1 MLLTVDSPVSEG
13 GERGAEDLQACR
25 MRRGDQVLVPGD
37 DLRGGRQGE
46 VDVVDPFEHDDVP
59 GSGQGHRV
67 TQEAGL
73 RADTEDNR
81 VGQDPVAA
89 DALVDDRMTL
99 SQRAGQEPPGQ
110 VVRPPVVG
118 ADGGTPAVGDGI
130 PERDDRTAGRGADL
144 NVDLVEAPESG
155 RLGMGRMAARGFLQG
170 SPGE

>member
-1 MLLTVDSPVSEG
+1 
-13 GERGAEDLQACR
+13 

-46 VDVVDPFEHDDVP
+46 ADVVDPFEHDDVP

-110 VVRPPVVG
+110 V
-118 ADGGTPAVGDGI
+118 GDGI
-130 PERDDRTAGRGADL
+130 PERDDRAAGRGADL
-144 NVDLVEAPESG
+144 NADLVEAPGSG